1 MNNILLPAMS
11 EVIERSSLERK
22 LSSGKKLRIKLGVD
36 PSAPDLHLG
45 HYIVLKQLC
54 QFKKAG
60 HKIIF
65 LIGDFTAQIGDPSGR
80 KTERPVLSAE
90 QIKNN
95 VKTYLDQVSLAI
107 NINDIEIRYNSEW
120 YSKMNLGEWLK
131 ILQKFSVNY
140 IFERDD
146 FSKRIKE
153 GLSLGMH
160 ETMYPIMQA
169 YDSVQLKADVEI
181 GGTDQKFN
189 ILAGRALQRKMDLPM
204 QDVVIMKLLVGTDGE
219 KKMSKSIGNYIGLT
233 FSAEDM
239 FGKVMSIP
247 DSAMADYAKL
257 VLQKSIADIEKE
269 IGNDHPMAVK
279 KQIAYEI
286 VEIFHP
292 GSGDSAKA
300 SFERIFSKKKE
311 PENIKV
317 VSVGAHREVL
327 KDILIEA
334 GLVSS
339 VSELMRLVEQGAV
352 KMNERLIKPEDIR
365 SSIPKGEHS
374 IKIGSRRFIK
384 IINRYGKSK
393 SS

>member
-1 MNNILLPAMS
+1 MDNLLQKAVD
-11 EVIERSSLERK
+11 EVIDQSSLRGK
-22 LSSGKKLRIKLGVD
+22 LQSGKKLRIKLGVD

-45 HYIVLKQLC
+45 HYIVLRQLC

-80 KTERPVLSAE
+80 KTERPVLTAE
-90 QIKNN
+90 QVKNN

-107 NINDIEIRYNSEW
+107 DINDIEIRYNSEW

-189 ILAGRALQRKMDLPM
+189 ILAGRALQRKMDLEA
-204 QDVVIMKLLVGTDGE
+204 QDVIVMKLLVGTDGK
-219 KKMSKSIGNYIGLT
+219 KKMSKSVGNYIGLT

-257 VLQKSIADIEKE
+257 VLQKSITDIEKE
-269 IGNDHPMAVK
+269 IGSDHPNLIK
-279 KQIAYEI
+279 RKIAREI
-286 VEIFHP
+286 VDIFHP
-292 GSGDSAKA
+292 GSGDAAEA
-300 SFERIFSKKKE
+300 SFVRVFSQRVYPDKGLCLRVPAKGRTYKDIIIEDSRIKSSSELRRRVSQGGVKIN
-311 PENIKV
+311 NIKV
-317 VSVGAHREVL
+317 KWDDLNRNA
-327 KDILIEA
+327 KPNDIIRFGKIDFIA
-334 GLVSS
+334 
-339 VSELMRLVEQGAV
+339 
-352 KMNERLIKPEDIR
+352 IK
-365 SSIPKGEHS
+365 
-374 IKIGSRRFIK
+374 
-384 IINRYGKSK
+384 
-393 SS
+393 